1 MECLAVFTVGCWLL
15 VVAIRFYE
23 TAHAIPVKVKQK
35 L

>member
-1 MECLAVFTVGCWLL
+1 MECLAVFTVSCWML

-23 TAHAIPVKVKQK
+23 TTRAIPIKVKQK